1 MSEKC
6 DIVFGKAS
14 GYEGRDM
21 KAKWI
26 LSLLMLSIIL
36 TMTACQKSEETEN
49 MEVKE
54 EQTFIPTCEIIESS
68 EVICDKP
75 VKTGIYTE
83 YSEWEKAVKGTDIE
97 VVLDMKEKYDET
109 FFKDKALVYLAES
122 SSGGAQ
128 LKYEGYEIDDF
139 VLYVNMSSST
149 DLLVNK
155 LHSYFVFFTMDK
167 GEAEKLDRAE
177 FNVFSRD

>member
-1 MSEKC
+1 
-6 DIVFGKAS
+6 
-14 GYEGRDM
+14 M

-36 TMTACQKSEETEN
+36 TMTACQKGDVTEN
-49 MEVKE
+49 FIVDKE
-54 EQTFIPTCEIIESS
+54 QDFIPTCEIIESS
-68 EVICDKP
+68 DAVCDRP

-109 FFKDKALVYLAES
+109 FFEDKALVYLAES

-139 VLYVNMSSST
+139 VLYVNVSSST

-155 LHSYFVFFTMDK
+155 LHSYFVFFTMNK
-167 GEAEKLDRAE
+167 EEAEKLDRAE